1 MRTADR
7 TSSQESQKNMSP
19 QPARV
24 ALVGLGPI
32 GIEVGKALSGRD
44 GIQLLGAADPA
55 PEKAGKPLSG
65 LLDGA
70 FPGVAVTSS
79 AGALYAAS
87 ASSRGRSDVVV
98 LCTGSRLHS
107 VMSQIEEAIAAG
119 FHIVSTCEELSYPE
133 LHHSRLARQID
144 ARAREK
150 NVAVLGTGVNP
161 GLVMDRLVLA
171 VASACVR
178 VDSVRV
184 TRVVDAAKRRGPLR
198 AKVGAGLSR
207 QEFDAGVASKKLGHV
222 GLSESAAII
231 ALGLGLPIDEI
242 TETINPVL
250 AEAETDGVAKG
261 AVLGLHQVAIVQ
273 AGDEARVLLD
283 LTMAVGAA
291 NPGDRIDV
299 EGDPPVHLA
308 VAGGFHGDRSTIG
321 CVVNA
326 IPFIVA
332 APPGLQTV
340 ATLPLFGL
348 RPLP

>member
-1 MRTADR
+1 M
-7 TSSQESQKNMSP
+7 TSES
-19 QPARV
+19 ARV
-24 ALVGLGPI
+24 ALIGLGPI
-32 GIEVGKALSGRD
+32 GIEVGKALGGREE
-44 GIQLLGAADPA
+44 ITLLGAADPA
-55 PEKAGKPLSG
+55 PDKAGVALAS

-70 FPGVAVTSS
+70 FPGVTVTGS
-79 AGALYAAS
+79 AGALYGAS
-87 ASSRGRSDVVV
+87 ASSRGKRDVVV
-98 LCTGSRLHS
+98 LCTGSRLHA
-107 VMSQIEEAIAAG
+107 VISQIEEAIGAG
-119 FHIVSTCEELSYPE
+119 FHIVSTCEELAYPE
-133 LHHSRLARQID
+133 LRHSKLAHRID
-144 ARAREK
+144 ALAREK
-150 NVAVLGTGVNP
+150 GVAVLGTGVNP

-178 VDSVRV
+178 VDAVRV
-184 TRVVDAAKRRGPLR
+184 TRIVDAAKRRGPLR
-198 AKVGAGLSR
+198 AKVGAGLTR

-231 ALGLGLPIDEI
+231 ALGLGLPIHEI
-242 TETINPVL
+242 TETIKPVL
-250 AEAETDGVAKG
+250 AERETDGVG
-261 AVLGLHQVAIVQ
+261 AGNVLGLHQVAIVQ
-273 AGDEARVLLD
+273 AGDEVKVVLD
-283 LTMAVGAA
+283 LTMAVGAE

>member
-1 MRTADR
+1 
-7 TSSQESQKNMSP
+7 MST

-32 GIEVGKALSGRD
+32 GIEVGKALSQRD
-44 GIQLLGAADPA
+44 GVELLGAADPA
-55 PEKAGKPLSG
+55 PEKAGQPLSG

-70 FPGVAVTSS
+70 FPGVTVTPS
-79 AGALYAAS
+79 AGALYSAS
-87 ASSRGRSDVVV
+87 ASSRGRTDVVV

-107 VMSQIEEAIAAG
+107 VMPQIEEAIAAG

-133 LHHSRLARQID
+133 LRHSKLARQID
-144 ARAREK
+144 ARAKEK
-150 NVAVLGTGVNP
+150 KVAVLGTGVNP

-184 TRVVDAAKRRGPLR
+184 IRVVDAAKRRGPLR
-198 AKVGAGLSR
+198 AKVGAGLTR
-207 QEFDAGVASKKLGHV
+207 EEFDAGVASKKLGHV

-242 TETINPVL
+242 TETIKPVL
-250 AEAETDGVAKG
+250 AEAETDGVPKG
-261 AVLGLHQVAIVQ
+261 RVLGLHQIALVQ
-273 AGDEARVLLD
+273 AGDEVRVELD